1 MKRLLHGLGFSIAA
15 LAFSPL
21 ASAQAPTADVLKQ
34 VLQQSLLKLRP
45 VGISERNVLF
55 QDVRAGTPHDTRYP
69 FQVTLLIRDYEPGYP
84 ANRYYGNTCVGR
96 MDHSQFD
103 LSRDDFGGW
112 IVQGAM
118 TVTSGPDKTCKP
130 NPSAGVSSIP
140 LASLQG
146 SAAPAG
152 APPAAALAPAPA
164 PRGAGSTLAAGE
176 WACYG
181 TGGRLLIGLGFR
193 VVSDGK
199 YTDLDRKNSGTFTLQ
214 GGAIT
219 FRGGHLDGQT
229 GRNLRGNRFDISGSV
244 SCEGFH

>member
-1 MKRLLHGLGFSIAA
+1 MKKFLHGLGFSIAA

-45 VGISERNVLF
+45 QGISERNILF
-55 QDVRAGTPHDTRYP
+55 QEVRAGTPHDTRYP
-69 FQVTLLIRDYEPGYP
+69 FQVTLRIRDYEPGYP
-84 ANRYYGNTCVGR
+84 ANRYYGNTCVSL
-96 MDHSQFD
+96 MDKRQFD

-112 IVQGAM
+112 LVQGAM
-118 TVTSGPDKTCKP
+118 TVTSGPDRTCQK

-152 APPAAALAPAPA
+152 APPAAAPPAPA
-164 PRGAGSTLAAGE
+164 AQGAGSALAAGE

-193 VVSDGK
+193 VVSGGK
-199 YTDLDRKNSGTFTLQ
+199 YTDLDRKDSGTYTVQ
-214 GGAIT
+214 GGTIT

-229 GRNLRGNRFDISGSV
+229 GRNLHNNRFELSGT
-244 SCEGFH
+244 SCEIFH